1 MSDINLI
8 QLSNYVRPAIV
19 EQKYKGYVLNGKNN
33 EFYQYIID
41 RYNGSPTN
49 ASIIN
54 SYIDLIY
61 GKGLGATNSNTNLK
75 DWTYLKTILKDTE
88 LKKIIS
94 DFQLFGEAT
103 IQCIKTK
110 GGKDLATLA
119 HIPTNLVVP
128 SIENEDG
135 EIESYWYSKNWSKIT
150 QNPPKEYPAFG
161 TSKENIEIFRIK
173 PYKAGKDYFADPD
186 YLSGLPYAEMEE
198 EIANLNINSIKNG
211 LSAGYIINVPDG
223 KSLSTEEKAEFEKKI
238 KQKLTGSPNASRFI
252 LSFNGRD
259 AEINI
264 TPFPVNEQIHKQWE
278 FLTEEAKQ
286 QLLTAHRA
294 TSPSIVGI
302 VSSSGFSNTADE
314 MDTAEAQLVKRVIA
328 PKQSHIIDAL
338 QDILTFYNINLDLKF
353 IQLTEPTQAQPTKLS
368 KEGKQNPFSEEQID
382 RLIEMGEVI
391 DENEWEI
398 IEDERCDAITLK
410 ESQLNN
416 IFQLASTPKT
426 SDKKSEQDTSLFKI
440 RYKYAGNPLPERMF
454 CKKVMFSNKVYRAED
469 LNANY
474 NYNEEFAPSG
484 QSSYNI
490 FLFKGGVNCK
500 HWWQRVIYMK
510 KGNEQISVNDAR
522 RMILE
527 LDPKDRKDAMWQS
540 NDDRVAKV
548 AEPANNWWSLKPNY
562 RS

>member
-19 EQKYKGYVLNGKNN
+19 EYKYKGYVLNGKNN

-61 GKGLGATNSNTNLK
+61 GRGLGATNSNTNLK
-75 DWTYLKTILKDTE
+75 DWLYLKTILKDTE
-88 LKKIIS
+88 LKKVIA
-94 DFQLFGEAT
+94 DFELFGEAT
-103 IQCIKTK
+103 IQVIKTK

-119 HIPTNLVVP
+119 HAPTNLFVP

-135 EIESYWYSKNWSKIT
+135 EIESYWFSKNWSKTT
-150 QNPPKEYPAFG
+150 QNPPKEFPVFG

-173 PYKAGKDYFADPD
+173 PYKPGKDYFADPD

-223 KSLSTEEKAEFEKKI
+223 KSLSLEEKAEFEKKI

-259 AEINI
+259 AEITI
-264 TPFPVNEQIHKQWE
+264 TPFPVNENIHKQWQ

-328 PKQSHIIDAL
+328 PKQAHIIDAL
-338 QDILTFYNINLDLKF
+338 QDILGFYNINLDLKF
-353 IQLTEPTQAQPTKLS
+353 IQLTDAQTAQPQKLS
-368 KEGKQNPFSEEQID
+368 KHDNPFTEEQID
-382 RLIEMGEVI
+382 RLIEMGEVVNE
-391 DENEWEI
+391 DEWEVV
-398 IEDERCDAITLK
+398 EDERCDAITLK
-410 ESQLNN
+410 ETQLNK

-454 CKKVMFSNKVYRAED
+454 CKKVMFSDKVYRAED

-548 AEPANNWWSLKPNY
+548 AEPANNWWSLQPNY